1 MNPKLQSLYGL
12 KFNPLRPD
20 VPVEALYATP
30 AVDAFL
36 RRVQLG
42 IADGGYIMISG
53 DPGTGKS
60 VVLRLLTQRLQA
72 LRDVMVGTIEHPQS
86 RTMDFYR
93 ELGDLFAVP
102 LGSHN
107 RWGGFKSL
115 RSRWAE
121 HIASTLTRPPPPG
134 NVASRFSSR
143 ESVVAGRHEAEK
155 SLQSVQLPLSFRARF
170 VFNGKEITLV
180 GGSTYA

>member
-12 KFNPLRPD
+12 KFNPFRPD

-102 LGSHN
+102 LQCIISRLPVTVEPTAHA
-107 RWGGFKSL
+107 SL
-115 RSRWAE
+115 VEIIVILYNSPNGDE
-121 HIASTLTRPPPPG
+121 IDDGKL
-134 NVASRFSSR
+134 
-143 ESVVAGRHEAEK
+143 K
-155 SLQSVQLPLSFRARF
+155 LVQLFPSQCWTIA
-170 VFNGKEITLV
+170 
-180 GGSTYA
+180 